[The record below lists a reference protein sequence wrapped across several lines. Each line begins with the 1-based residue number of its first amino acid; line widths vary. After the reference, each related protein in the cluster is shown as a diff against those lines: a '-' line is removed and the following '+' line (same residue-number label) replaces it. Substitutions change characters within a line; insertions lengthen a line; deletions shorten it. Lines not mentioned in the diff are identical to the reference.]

1 MCLGDSVPP
10 RPAGQS
16 PLVWLTIS
24 VMLVT
29 IIIGGVVMGS
39 LYTDNTNLSH
49 RLNVLEGEMLVIRDM
64 IAQVQTDQW
73 GFRLS
78 IRISDAQQILNKLF
92 QTLNI
97 TSQLWI
103 LNLDTS
109 IVFSTIFVIKKY
121 FEILSNLNE
130 SLMYA

>member
-39 LYTDNTNLSH
+39 LYTDNMNLSH

-64 IAQVQTDQW
+64 IAQVQTDQ
-73 GFRLS
+73 
-78 IRISDAQQILNKLF
+78 
-92 QTLNI
+92 
-97 TSQLWI
+97 
-103 LNLDTS
+103 
-109 IVFSTIFVIKKY
+109 
-121 FEILSNLNE
+121 
-130 SLMYA
+130 

>member
-49 RLNVLEGEMLVIRDM
+49 RDIKLPALTILVVVDKS
-64 IAQVQTDQW
+64 TE
-73 GFRLS
+73 
-78 IRISDAQQILNKLF
+78 
-92 QTLNI
+92 
-97 TSQLWI
+97 
-103 LNLDTS
+103 
-109 IVFSTIFVIKKY
+109 IVGNSHAGVS
-121 FEILSNLNE
+121 E
-130 SLMYA
+130 

>member
-64 IAQVQTDQW
+64 IAQVQTDQ
-73 GFRLS
+73 
-78 IRISDAQQILNKLF
+78 
-92 QTLNI
+92 
-97 TSQLWI
+97 
-103 LNLDTS
+103 
-109 IVFSTIFVIKKY
+109 
-121 FEILSNLNE
+121 
-130 SLMYA
+130 